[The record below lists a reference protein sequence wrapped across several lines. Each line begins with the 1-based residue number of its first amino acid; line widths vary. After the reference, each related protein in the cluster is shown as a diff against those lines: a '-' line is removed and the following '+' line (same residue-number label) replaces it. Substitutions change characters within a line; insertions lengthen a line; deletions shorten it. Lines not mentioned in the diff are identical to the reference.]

1 MWNKKGTMK
10 TKVTIV
16 VHQGCVISA
25 YSNDK
30 NIDLQVLDL
39 DGDYA
44 DEGKRK
50 VAKLEKSKA
59 FEQVWP

>member
-1 MWNKKGTMK
+1 MK

-39 DGDYA
+39 DGDYR
-44 DEGKRK
+44 DEGERK
-50 VAKLEKSKA
+50 IERLEKNPK
-59 FEQVWP
+59 FTQVWP